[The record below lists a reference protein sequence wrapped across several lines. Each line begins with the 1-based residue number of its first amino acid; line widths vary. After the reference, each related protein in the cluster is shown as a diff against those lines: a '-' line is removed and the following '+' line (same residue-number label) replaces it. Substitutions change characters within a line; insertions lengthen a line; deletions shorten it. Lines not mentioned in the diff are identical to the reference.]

1 MKLHIKK
8 GDKVT
13 VLAGDSKGQIGEVRE
28 IDTKKLRAIIIGVNM
43 ISKHA
48 KASSKY
54 PQGGIIKLE
63 GPVHISNLML
73 IEPGTGKPT
82 RTGRKPDTNGKMVR
96 FSKKS
101 GEIIK

>member
-13 VLAGDSKGQIGEVRE
+13 VLSGDSKGQQGEVRE
-28 IDTKKLRAIIIGVNM
+28 IDTKKMRAIVTGVNM

-48 KASSKY
+48 KASTKY
-54 PQGGIIKLE
+54 PQGGIIKME

-82 RTGRKPDTNGKMVR
+82 RTGRKADTNGKMVR